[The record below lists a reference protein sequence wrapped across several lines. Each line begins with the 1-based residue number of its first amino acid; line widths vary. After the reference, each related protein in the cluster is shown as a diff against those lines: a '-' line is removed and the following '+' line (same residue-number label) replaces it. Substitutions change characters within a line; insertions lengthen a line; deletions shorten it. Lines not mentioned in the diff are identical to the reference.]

1 MRTGALSVA
10 AVLIGISLAACGR
23 SASDRL
29 HELKAECGRDARAWA
44 SGYMAELR
52 RTQPNWSWGMNSHYN
67 TGDRVCYAKL
77 WLESESQPGDTSSVL
92 VDVDENR
99 AVGELRQIA
108 ATTAQ
113 TSPTTLVCTVAGR
126 KCANAQEWNAL
137 VKAYL
142 EQ

>member
-1 MRTGALSVA
+1 
-10 AVLIGISLAACGR
+10 
-23 SASDRL
+23 
-29 HELKAECGRDARAWA
+29 
-44 SGYMAELR
+44 
-52 RTQPNWSWGMNSHYN
+52 MNSHYH

-77 WLESESQPGDTSSVL
+77 WLESESQPGDTNSVL

-108 ATTAQ
+108 ATTPQ
-113 TSPTTLVCTVAGR
+113 TSSTTHVCTVAGR